1 MFHHH
6 ILAYSPCARQMP
18 DTDEYDAFY
27 SPIDHQD
34 LVDIEVAAI
43 SAHTLRETTPSTS
56 TPQSSQESQ
65 LEQSSPDEFDAYD
78 FSEFTAE
85 DFEHIDALVRE
96 HTPDVS
102 TPPITPV
109 QDQQSRERRGSNGRG
124 SGRAGRNGGPR
135 VEIGLE
141 EPNSANTRRLFKGSG
156 RRAPFQEFRKW
167 NGGILSVTDL
177 VGPSWSVRPSKVI
190 SALCSCILVQV

>member
-1 MFHHH
+1 
-6 ILAYSPCARQMP
+6 MP

-27 SPIDHQD
+27 SPIDHED

-43 SAHTLRETTPSTS
+43 SAHALRETTPATPA
-56 TPQSSQESQ
+56 PQSSQESQ
-65 LEQSSPDEFDAYD
+65 FEQSSADEFDSYD

-96 HTPDVS
+96 HTPDMS
-102 TPPITPV
+102 PPPITPV
-109 QDQQSRERRGSNGRG
+109 QNQQPREPRGSNSRS

-135 VEIGLE
+135 VAIGLE
-141 EPNSANTRRLFKGSG
+141 ESNSANARRLFKGSS

-190 SALCSCILVQV
+190 SAFCSCNLDQV

>member
-1 MFHHH
+1 
-6 ILAYSPCARQMP
+6 MP
-18 DTDEYDAFY
+18 NTDEYDAFY

-43 SAHTLRETTPSTS
+43 SAYTLRESTPSTPA
-56 TPQSSQESQ
+56 PQFSQESQ
-65 LEQSSPDEFDAYD
+65 LEQSSVDEFDAYD

-102 TPPITPV
+102 TPPITPI
-109 QDQQSRERRGSNGRG
+109 QAQQPREPRGSNGRG
-124 SGRAGRNGGPR
+124 SGRAGRDGGPR

-141 EPNSANTRRLFKGSG
+141 EASNANTRRLFKGSS

-190 SALCSCILVQV
+190 SALCSCNLVQV

>member
-1 MFHHH
+1 
-6 ILAYSPCARQMP
+6 MP

-43 SAHTLRETTPSTS
+43 SAHTLRETTPSTP

-65 LEQSSPDEFDAYD
+65 LEQSLPDEFDSYD

-109 QDQQSRERRGSNGRG
+109 QDQQSREPRGSNSRG

-141 EPNSANTRRLFKGSG
+141 EPNSANARHLFKGSS

-177 VGPSWSVRPSKVI
+177 VGPSWSVRPSKVV
-190 SALCSCILVQV
+190 SALCSCNLVQV

>member
-1 MFHHH
+1 
-6 ILAYSPCARQMP
+6 MP

-43 SAHTLRETTPSTS
+43 STLRETTPATPA
-56 TPQSSQESQ
+56 PQSSQESQ
-65 LEQSSPDEFDAYD
+65 LEQSSADEFDSYD

-96 HTPDVS
+96 HTPDIS
-102 TPPITPV
+102 PPPITPV
-109 QDQQSRERRGSNGRG
+109 QAQQPREPRRSNSRG

-141 EPNSANTRRLFKGSG
+141 EPNSANARRLFKGSS

-190 SALCSCILVQV
+190 SALCLCNLVQV